1 MELEEKFKNLSIDK
15 LRLKIEEYFKKSFET
30 IKDFKITHYDNG
42 LTHIKDEGLSIMV
55 NTKNYLKT
63 LK

>member
-30 IKDFKITHYDNG
+30 IKDSKITHYDNG
-42 LTHIKDEGLSIMV
+42 LTHIKDEGLS
-55 NTKNYLKT
+55 NGKY
-63 LK
+63 